1 MSRRRFSP
9 QQLRYLRNQIPIASV
24 IPSINRDD
32 GNRPRF
38 DCPLCGGRDTAIN
51 KSTNLAR
58 CFGCKKN
65 FNPIEMVM
73 AARRLSFVDAVN
85 LLLEQCHKPKKTP
98 ADHKPINAK
107 RLLVPPCSENPNQS
121 KPTEFK
127 DIIPSVIG
135 TLYKPQ
141 YPEKYCDGCKRL
153 EKSLADIQQ
162 RLSQIERLIADLNL
176 PEAK

>member
-1 MSRRRFSP
+1 MSPRRFSP

-51 KSTNLAR
+51 TSTNLAR

-85 LLLEQCHKPKKTP
+85 LLLEQCHKPQKTP
-98 ADHKPINAK
+98 TDHMPINSN
-107 RLLVPPCSENPNQS
+107 RLWAPPCSGNPNQS
-121 KPTEFK
+121 RPTALS

-135 TLYKPQ
+135 NIRQ
-141 YPEKYCDGCKRL
+141 SQSPEKYCDGCKRL
-153 EKSLADIQQ
+153 EQSFADIQQ
-162 RLSQIERLIADLNL
+162 RLSQIERLVADLNL
-176 PEAK
+176 PKTQ